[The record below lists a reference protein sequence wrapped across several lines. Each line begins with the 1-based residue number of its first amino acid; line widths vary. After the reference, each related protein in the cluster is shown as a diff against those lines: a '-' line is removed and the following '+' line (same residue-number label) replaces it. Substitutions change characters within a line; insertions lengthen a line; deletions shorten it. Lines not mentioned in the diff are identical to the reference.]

1 LEAPDR
7 PDSPDRNAT
16 EKSFDRKI
24 FAVSGFVKD
33 LAVQETYETLAMGLA
48 AGKIEGGQVYLTK
61 QWR

>member
-7 PDSPDRNAT
+7 PDLPDRNAT

-33 LAVQETYETLAMGLA
+33 LAVQETYEALAMGLA
-48 AGKIEGGQVYLTK
+48 AGKIEG
-61 QWR
+61 